1 MSNFI
6 ENGVYGYKNNRLA
19 NGEFNRCQYVYK
31 NGEFIKLNPSHTYF
45 LGTFEDEIIEQLVL
59 IKENF
64 FRD

>member
-31 NGEFIKLNPSHTYF
+31 NGKFIKLEENADS
-45 LGTFEDEIIEQLVL
+45 LDEAYSLLSDVIDYIQDCLEG
-59 IKENF
+59 
-64 FRD
+64 